1 MFRGIAELAYVNRL
15 GIAMRMLEKAEAERE
30 KRAADDFAWW
40 VLASEPGR

>member
-1 MFRGIAELAYVNRL
+1 MAYVNRL